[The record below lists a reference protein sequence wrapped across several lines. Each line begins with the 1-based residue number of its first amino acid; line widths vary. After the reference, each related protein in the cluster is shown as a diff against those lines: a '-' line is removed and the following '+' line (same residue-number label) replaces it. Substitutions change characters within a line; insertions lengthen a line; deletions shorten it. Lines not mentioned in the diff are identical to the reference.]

1 MKNTQ
6 KGSTV
11 VVLSIIIIIILLG
24 VISYSYLKPEPQSQ
38 QIQRDSYPLP
48 VILTSSPQKGKIG
61 TTVMITGKNL
71 LDNRGEQNVV
81 IVNSDGIKGYLY
93 QNQKNVVKNNND
105 TWTIEVV
112 IDSEVCSNRLT
123 DRGFCDSYIKLI
135 PGNYLLY
142 IDHTNISGNHISNT
156 SVFVLE

>member
-11 VVLSIIIIIILLG
+11 VVLSIIIILILAG
-24 VISYSYLKPEPQSQ
+24 VIGYSYLKPESQNQ
-38 QIQRDSYPLP
+38 QIQKNSYPSP

-81 IVNSDGIKGYLY
+81 IVNSDGVKGYLY
-93 QNQKNVVKNNND
+93 QKNVVKNNDN
-105 TWTIEVV
+105 TSTIEVV
-112 IDSEVCSNRLT
+112 INSEACSNRLT
-123 DRGFCDSYIKLI
+123 DKGVCTSSIKLI
-135 PGNYLLY
+135 PGNYSLY
-142 IDHTNISGNHISNT
+142 IDHTNSDGNHISNT